1 MTCADP
7 CVLENRSHLAGRLI
21 GGYTESGEDL
31 DLRTA
36 FAGWSARL
44 LVAAMV
50 IGYGAVSCGSD
61 SKGGG
66 TGLVG
71 TGATCSS
78 GMQCSTLEDCPG
90 IGCSCPGIR
99 FPVTIKT
106 CNGGCCPASCAEA
119 CPSSGSGGSG
129 GSSGDDGGADSGDPN
144 FLAACPM
151 GTYDIDVDWMLDMA
165 ANSGIVG
172 TISLPADVAAGSA
185 TQLVIDKA
193 GPGYTATQ
201 IAGSFVTQAGVTEV
215 KYRLRKLPDGNF
227 YLRFRVDQT
236 GNGMFGDS
244 GDFEGYWGGSVA
256 MPIASKADA
265 PVFHIIEQ
273 CRINADFGVGAVP

>member
-1 MTCADP
+1 
-7 CVLENRSHLAGRLI
+7 
-21 GGYTESGEDL
+21 
-31 DLRTA
+31 
-36 FAGWSARL
+36 
-44 LVAAMV
+44 
-50 IGYGAVSCGSD
+50 
-61 SKGGG
+61 
-66 TGLVG
+66 
-71 TGATCSS
+71 
-78 GMQCSTLEDCPG
+78 
-90 IGCSCPGIR
+90 
-99 FPVTIKT
+99 
-106 CNGGCCPASCAEA
+106 
-119 CPSSGSGGSG
+119 
-129 GSSGDDGGADSGDPN
+129 
-144 FLAACPM
+144 M

-256 MPIASKADA
+256 MPIRSKADA